1 MSQSDTLVRT
11 ATRDDATALARL
23 RARNDRLR
31 RGRALVAQQGREI
44 VGAIDLTSGVILA
57 DPARST
63 PEMVHALRRRRYE
76 LLRQGGLVRH
86 ARFAL
91 ATAIREPNVLVAP

>member
-1 MSQSDTLVRT
+1 MSQSDTYVRT

-23 RARNDRLR
+23 RARNGRLR
-31 RGRALVAQQGREI
+31 RSRALVAEEGREI
-44 VGAIDLTSGVILA
+44 IGAIDLTSGAILA

-76 LLRQGGLVRH
+76 LLRQGGVVRH
-86 ARFAL
+86 ARFSL
-91 ATAIREPNVLVAP
+91 TPAIREPNVLVGP